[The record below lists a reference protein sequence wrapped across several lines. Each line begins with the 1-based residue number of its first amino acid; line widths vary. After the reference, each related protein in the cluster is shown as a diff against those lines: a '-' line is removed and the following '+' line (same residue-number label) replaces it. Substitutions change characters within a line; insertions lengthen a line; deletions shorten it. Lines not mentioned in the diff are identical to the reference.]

1 MKKLTGTVY
10 RSPSGYW
17 HNRGV
22 RIADVLRFEQEEL
35 GNDDQLPDVPEVIL
49 RASANDCAWVAID
62 PDTAKLYGDDVIE
75 IELQEAIII
84 ASDGCGGLL
93 VYSKNIHC

>member
-17 HNRGV
+17 HDRDAI
-22 RIADVLRFEQEEL
+22 IADVLRFEQEEL
-35 GNDDQLPDVPEVIL
+35 GNNDRLPDVPEDVL
-49 RASANDCAWVAID
+49 TNSAKHCAWVAINRE
-62 PDTAKLYGDDVIE
+62 TAERYGETVIA
-75 IELQEAIII
+75 IEVREAIII

-93 VYSKNIHC
+93 VYGKNIHC